1 MREDDSNWFSR
12 WEEELPSPKEL
23 MPLLQTLITPDLAMA
38 FNIRNSHTTN
48 TAEQQHQNQQ
58 PPPQQ
63 QPSNHSLALQSC
75 MNCHRRFPSIATKP
89 KIVMLLWPSHERST
103 FLSHVVVSNLLFSI
117 YFLLLT
123 ILMDLGKVD
132 GRGSADLH
140 SLWVE
145 RSKQTWEL

>member
-1 MREDDSNWFSR
+1 
-12 WEEELPSPKEL
+12 
-23 MPLLQTLITPDLAMA
+23 MA

-89 KIVMLLWPSHERST
+89 KIVMLLWPSHESASSS
-103 FLSHVVVSNLLFSI
+103 LSELCRLV
-117 YFLLLT
+117 
-123 ILMDLGKVD
+123 GKWP
-132 GRGSADLH
+132 LNMK
-140 SLWVE
+140 
-145 RSKQTWEL
+145 KQLREHAVRQKGA